1 MTRAAQRSEPQ
12 ADSTALRDAF
22 LKWQCLTRQIAVRQ
36 NQGRPDEA
44 VTPAVLLKGKTEAYD
59 HIITVL
65 SKTPQQSLLPELQ
78 HLVRRTLDPAQ
89 RRQKALELLSET
101 YYQKPTS
108 FSDILTATFPPQS
121 PRAAVIRKADHCRLL
136 FSGYGQS
143 YQIECKIWALTKK
156 IHCIRPHSGTIFCS
170 TPDFIPTRLF
180 WGSSRTGRSQRPNL
194 WSEAPRGATCAYFLM
209 LGWW

>member
-1 MTRAAQRSEPQ
+1 MTPAAQTFEPQ
-12 ADSTALRDAF
+12 ADPMALRNAF
-22 LKWQCLTRQIAVRQ
+22 LKWQCLTRQFSVRQ

-44 VTPAVLLKGKTEAYD
+44 VTPAVILKGQTEPYD

-101 YYQKPTS
+101 YYQKPMS

-121 PRAAVIRKADHCRLL
+121 PRAAAIRKAGHCRLV

-156 IHCIRPHSGTIFCS
+156 NTLYQATFWHNLLFNPALH
-170 TPDFIPTRLF
+170 PDTMILGFEPDWTK
-180 WGSSRTGRSQRPNL
+180 SK
-194 WSEAPRGATCAYFLM
+194 SEPLV
-209 LGWW
+209 

>member
-136 FSGYGQS
+136 FSGYRQS

-156 IHCIRPHSGTIFCS
+156 NTLYQATFWHNLLFNPGLHPDTIVLGFEPDWTKS
-170 TPDFIPTRLF
+170 T
-180 WGSSRTGRSQRPNL
+180 
-194 WSEAPRGATCAYFLM
+194 SEPLV
-209 LGWW
+209 

>member
-12 ADSTALRDAF
+12 ADSTALRNAF

-36 NQGRPDEA
+36 NQGLPDEA

-156 IHCIRPHSGTIFCS
+156 NTLYQATFWHNLLFNPGLHPDTIVLGFEPDWTKS
-170 TPDFIPTRLF
+170 T
-180 WGSSRTGRSQRPNL
+180 
-194 WSEAPRGATCAYFLM
+194 SEPLV
-209 LGWW
+209 

>member
-1 MTRAAQRSEPQ
+1 MTRAAQRAEPQ
-12 ADSTALRDAF
+12 ADSTVLRDAF

-36 NQGRPDEA
+36 NKGRPDEA

-156 IHCIRPHSGTIFCS
+156 NTLYQATFWHNLLFNPGLHPDTIVLGFEPDWTKS
-170 TPDFIPTRLF
+170 T
-180 WGSSRTGRSQRPNL
+180 
-194 WSEAPRGATCAYFLM
+194 SEPLV
-209 LGWW
+209 

>member
-12 ADSTALRDAF
+12 ADSTVLRDAF

-156 IHCIRPHSGTIFCS
+156 NTLYQATFWHNLLVNPGLHPDTIVLGFEPDWTKS
-170 TPDFIPTRLF
+170 T
-180 WGSSRTGRSQRPNL
+180 
-194 WSEAPRGATCAYFLM
+194 SEPLV
-209 LGWW
+209 

>member
-156 IHCIRPHSGTIFCS
+156 NTLYQATFWHNLLFNPGLHPDTIVLGFEPDWTKS
-170 TPDFIPTRLF
+170 T
-180 WGSSRTGRSQRPNL
+180 
-194 WSEAPRGATCAYFLM
+194 SEPLV
-209 LGWW
+209 

>member
-12 ADSTALRDAF
+12 ADSTVLRDAF

-101 YYQKPTS
+101 YYQKPMS

-121 PRAAVIRKADHCRLL
+121 PRAAAIRKAGHCRLV

-156 IHCIRPHSGTIFCS
+156 NTLYQATFWHNLLFNPALHPDTIILGFEPDWTKS
-170 TPDFIPTRLF
+170 T
-180 WGSSRTGRSQRPNL
+180 
-194 WSEAPRGATCAYFLM
+194 SEPLV
-209 LGWW
+209 

>member
-1 MTRAAQRSEPQ
+1 MTPAAQTFEPQ
-12 ADSTALRDAF
+12 ADPMALRNAF
-22 LKWQCLTRQIAVRQ
+22 LKWQCLTRQISVRQ

-44 VTPAVLLKGKTEAYD
+44 VTPAVILKGQTETYD

-78 HLVRRTLDPAQ
+78 HLVRRTVDPAQ

-101 YYQKPTS
+101 YYQKPMS

-121 PRAAVIRKADHCRLL
+121 PRAAAIRKAGHCRLV

-156 IHCIRPHSGTIFCS
+156 NTLYQATFWHNLLFNPALH
-170 TPDFIPTRLF
+170 PDTMILGFEPDWTK
-180 WGSSRTGRSQRPNL
+180 SK
-194 WSEAPRGATCAYFLM
+194 SEPLV
-209 LGWW
+209 

>member
-156 IHCIRPHSGTIFCS
+156 NTLYQATFWHNLLFNPRLHPDTIVLGFEPDWTKS
-170 TPDFIPTRLF
+170 T
-180 WGSSRTGRSQRPNL
+180 
-194 WSEAPRGATCAYFLM
+194 SEPLV
-209 LGWW
+209 

>member
-12 ADSTALRDAF
+12 ADSTVLRDAF

-156 IHCIRPHSGTIFCS
+156 NTLYQATFWHNLLFNTGLHPDTIVLGFEPDWTKS
-170 TPDFIPTRLF
+170 T
-180 WGSSRTGRSQRPNL
+180 
-194 WSEAPRGATCAYFLM
+194 SEPLV
-209 LGWW
+209 

>member
-1 MTRAAQRSEPQ
+1 MTRAAQRSEPP
-12 ADSTALRDAF
+12 ADSTVLRDAF

-156 IHCIRPHSGTIFCS
+156 NTLYQATFWHNLLFNPGLHPDTIVLGFEPDWTKS
-170 TPDFIPTRLF
+170 T
-180 WGSSRTGRSQRPNL
+180 
-194 WSEAPRGATCAYFLM
+194 SEPLV
-209 LGWW
+209 

>member
-89 RRQKALELLSET
+89 RR
-101 YYQKPTS
+101 
-108 FSDILTATFPPQS
+108 
-121 PRAAVIRKADHCRLL
+121 
-136 FSGYGQS
+136 
-143 YQIECKIWALTKK
+143 
-156 IHCIRPHSGTIFCS
+156 
-170 TPDFIPTRLF
+170 
-180 WGSSRTGRSQRPNL
+180 
-194 WSEAPRGATCAYFLM
+194 
-209 LGWW
+209 

>member
-121 PRAAVIRKADHCRLL
+121 RRAAVIRKADHCRLL

-156 IHCIRPHSGTIFCS
+156 NTLYQATFWHNLLFNPGLHPDTIVLGFEPDWTKS
-170 TPDFIPTRLF
+170 T
-180 WGSSRTGRSQRPNL
+180 
-194 WSEAPRGATCAYFLM
+194 SEPLV
-209 LGWW
+209 

>member
-12 ADSTALRDAF
+12 ADSTVLRDAF

-36 NQGRPDEA
+36 NKGRPDEA

-156 IHCIRPHSGTIFCS
+156 NTLYQATFWHNLLFNPGLHPDTIVLGFEPDWTKS
-170 TPDFIPTRLF
+170 T
-180 WGSSRTGRSQRPNL
+180 
-194 WSEAPRGATCAYFLM
+194 SEPLV
-209 LGWW
+209 

>member
-156 IHCIRPHSGTIFCS
+156 NTLYQATFWHNFLFNPGLHPDTIVLGFEPDWTKS
-170 TPDFIPTRLF
+170 T
-180 WGSSRTGRSQRPNL
+180 
-194 WSEAPRGATCAYFLM
+194 SEPLV
-209 LGWW
+209 

>member
-12 ADSTALRDAF
+12 ADSTVLRDAF

-136 FSGYGQS
+136 FSGYGQA

-156 IHCIRPHSGTIFCS
+156 NTLYQATFWHNLLFNPGLHPDTIVLGFEPDWTKS
-170 TPDFIPTRLF
+170 T
-180 WGSSRTGRSQRPNL
+180 
-194 WSEAPRGATCAYFLM
+194 SEPLV
-209 LGWW
+209 

>member
-12 ADSTALRDAF
+12 ADSTVLRDAF

-156 IHCIRPHSGTIFCS
+156 NTLYQATFWHNLLFNPGLHPDTIGLGFEPDWTKS
-170 TPDFIPTRLF
+170 T
-180 WGSSRTGRSQRPNL
+180 
-194 WSEAPRGATCAYFLM
+194 SEPLV
-209 LGWW
+209 

>member
-44 VTPAVLLKGKTEAYD
+44 VIPAVLLKGKTEAYD

-156 IHCIRPHSGTIFCS
+156 NTLYQATFWHNLLFNPGLHPDTIVLGFEPDWTKS
-170 TPDFIPTRLF
+170 T
-180 WGSSRTGRSQRPNL
+180 
-194 WSEAPRGATCAYFLM
+194 SEPLV
-209 LGWW
+209 

>member
-1 MTRAAQRSEPQ
+1 MTPAAQTFEPQ
-12 ADSTALRDAF
+12 ADPMALRDAF
-22 LKWQCLTRQIAVRQ
+22 LKWQCLTRQISVRQ
-36 NQGRPDEA
+36 NQGRPDEV
-44 VTPAVLLKGKTEAYD
+44 VTPAVILKGEMEPYD

-101 YYQKPTS
+101 YYQKPMS

-121 PRAAVIRKADHCRLL
+121 PRAAAIRKAGHCRLV

-156 IHCIRPHSGTIFCS
+156 NTLYQATFWHNLLFNPALHPDTMILGFEPDWTKS
-170 TPDFIPTRLF
+170 T
-180 WGSSRTGRSQRPNL
+180 
-194 WSEAPRGATCAYFLM
+194 SEPLV
-209 LGWW
+209 

>member
-1 MTRAAQRSEPQ
+1 MTPAAQTFEPQ
-12 ADSTALRDAF
+12 ADPMALRNAF
-22 LKWQCLTRQIAVRQ
+22 LKWQCLTRQISVRQ

-44 VTPAVLLKGKTEAYD
+44 ATPAVILKGQTEPYD

-101 YYQKPTS
+101 YYQKPMS

-121 PRAAVIRKADHCRLL
+121 PRAAAIRKAGHCRLV

-156 IHCIRPHSGTIFCS
+156 NTLYQATFWHNLLFNPALHPDTIILGFEPDWTKS
-170 TPDFIPTRLF
+170 T
-180 WGSSRTGRSQRPNL
+180 
-194 WSEAPRGATCAYFLM
+194 SEPLV
-209 LGWW
+209 

>member
-1 MTRAAQRSEPQ
+1 MTPAAQTFEPQ
-12 ADSTALRDAF
+12 ADPMALRNAF
-22 LKWQCLTRQIAVRQ
+22 LKWQCLTRQISVRQ
-36 NQGRPDEA
+36 NQGRPDEV
-44 VTPAVLLKGKTEAYD
+44 VTPAVILKGEMEPYD

-101 YYQKPTS
+101 YYQKPMS

-121 PRAAVIRKADHCRLL
+121 PRAAAIRKAGHCRLV

-156 IHCIRPHSGTIFCS
+156 NTLYQATFWHNLLFNPALHPDTMILGFEPDWTKS
-170 TPDFIPTRLF
+170 T
-180 WGSSRTGRSQRPNL
+180 
-194 WSEAPRGATCAYFLM
+194 SEPLV
-209 LGWW
+209 

>member
-1 MTRAAQRSEPQ
+1 MTLAAQRFEPQ
-12 ADSTALRDAF
+12 VDPTALRDAF

-156 IHCIRPHSGTIFCS
+156 NTLYQATFWHNLLFNPGLHPDTIVLGFEPDWTKS
-170 TPDFIPTRLF
+170 T
-180 WGSSRTGRSQRPNL
+180 
-194 WSEAPRGATCAYFLM
+194 SEPLV
-209 LGWW
+209 

>member
-12 ADSTALRDAF
+12 ADSTVLRDAF

-36 NQGRPDEA
+36 NQGLPDEA

-156 IHCIRPHSGTIFCS
+156 NTLYQATFWHNLLFNPGLHPDTIVLGFEPDWTKS
-170 TPDFIPTRLF
+170 T
-180 WGSSRTGRSQRPNL
+180 
-194 WSEAPRGATCAYFLM
+194 SEPLV
-209 LGWW
+209 